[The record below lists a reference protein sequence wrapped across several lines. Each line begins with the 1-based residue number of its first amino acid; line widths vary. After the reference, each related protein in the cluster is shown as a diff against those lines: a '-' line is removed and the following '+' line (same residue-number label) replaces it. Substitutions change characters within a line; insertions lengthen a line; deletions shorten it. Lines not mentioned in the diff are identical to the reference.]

1 MSGVTFLDPGLLD
14 RRAVLEETAGETDA
28 MGGRSLGWLEVAE
41 LSAHLEAV
49 SADARERFD
58 RRDTRLTHRV
68 TIRHREGVRHGMALR
83 FGQRR
88 LLIREVRD
96 PDERRRY
103 LVCRCEEEA

>member
-14 RRAVLEETAGETDA
+14 RRAVLEEPAGDVDA
-28 MGGRSLGWLEVAE
+28 MGGRDLNWREVAD
-41 LSAHLEAV
+41 LSAHLEPV
-49 SADARERFD
+49 RADAGERFE
-58 RRDTRLTHRV
+58 RREMRLAHRV
-68 TIRHREGVRHGMALR
+68 TIRHRDGVRHGMALR

-103 LVCRCEEEA
+103 LICRCEEEQ